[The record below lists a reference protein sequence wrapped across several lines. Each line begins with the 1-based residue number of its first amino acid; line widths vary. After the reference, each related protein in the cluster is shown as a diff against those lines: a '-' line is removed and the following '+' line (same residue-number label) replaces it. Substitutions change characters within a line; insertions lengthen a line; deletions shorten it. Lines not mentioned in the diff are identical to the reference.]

1 MKKEKEE
8 KKKERKKRGGG
19 GGRRRPTVYTFPIQ
33 KQQNVKTVDFFYG
46 FFLGGVGYQTLTD
59 LLLPADELNVVILSN
74 GDNTGQ
80 ALNGSQPSLTLL
92 GYRHF

>member
-1 MKKEKEE
+1 MFG
-8 KKKERKKRGGG
+8 RGK
-19 GGRRRPTVYTFPIQ
+19 RRRPTVYTFPIQ
-33 KQQNVKTVDFFYG
+33 KQQNVKTADFFLLN